1 MPMRHYNLEAK
12 EVIKSLNSNIS
23 GLKEESIKQRIKKHG
38 YNKIKKTRKIS
49 GLKIFINQFKDFLIL
64 ILIVA
69 LIVSALIP
77 IYEKGISNINIKD
90 LIDPIVILAIL
101 ILNAL
106 LGFFQ
111 EYKAE
116 KAIALL
122 KKLSPERTTVIRD
135 GKIQDIDSS
144 RIVPGDII
152 LLEEG
157 DKISADARL
166 IHTDYL
172 SVDESTL
179 TGESTPVAKT
189 INPLRGKQQI
199 AEQTNMVFAG
209 TNVISGRAKAVV
221 VNTGHKTEMGKIASL
236 VQETQETTTPL
247 QRRLQ
252 KLGEKLGVIILGIA
266 FLVFIVGVINKFDI
280 IQMFMAGV
288 SLAVAVIPEGL
299 PAVVTITL
307 ALGIRKMYK
316 KNALIRRIKSIETL
330 GSITVICADKTG
342 TLTKNDMEAK
352 KIFLNN
358 QFIQVDKGGFFSN
371 NQQIPADR
379 LSLLLDIAASCNNAT
394 IHTGDPTERALLKLA
409 KTYNIEKRT
418 ILRQLPFS
426 SERKYMITEHE
437 IGNKKIEFFKG
448 APEKIL
454 ELCTHINIENREQIL
469 TKKSQDNILMVN
481 DSMASEA
488 LRVLALGYKKDS
500 KVIFI
505 GLVGMIDPPK
515 PEVKEA
521 LRLCRQA
528 GIKVK
533 MLTGDNVKTAEAIAK
548 QIGIVGNAITGKD
561 LDKLHKEE
569 LKTRIEE
576 IAIFARI
583 DPSHKVKIL
592 DALQEAGEVVAMSGD
607 GVNDA
612 PALKKADVGVAM
624 GLKGTDISREV
635 SDMVLTDD
643 HFASIVAAIR
653 QGRVIYDNIKK
664 FLKFLL
670 SVNFTEIFVILFAIM
685 LKFPLPFLPLQIL
698 WINLV
703 TDSLPALALGV
714 DPAEKDI
721 MKRKPRNP
729 KESILN
735 GIIPIIIFIGIVAL
749 ICTLGIYFLEYFSGT
764 HIDKVRTMTVTTSIV
779 FELIIIFGLRTK
791 KSILK
796 EGIFQNK
803 WLFRAVMGTLI
814 LQFIVVQTPLN
825 FLFRFVSLGIFD
837 WLKIILFSAFGLV
850 ALEVAKKVTPKII

>member
-1 MPMRHYNLEAK
+1 MHYYNLETK
-12 EVIKSLNSNIS
+12 EVVKSLNSNLS
-23 GLKEESIKQRIKKHG
+23 GLKEETIKQRLKKYGH
-38 YNKIKKTRKIS
+38 NKIKKTRKIS
-49 GLKIFINQFKDFLIL
+49 GLKIFLNQFKDFLIL

-69 LIVSALIP
+69 LIISAIIP
-77 IYEKGISNINIKD
+77 IYKKGINNLELKD

-101 ILNAL
+101 IMNAF

-122 KKLSPERTTVIRD
+122 KKLSPEKTTVIRNNQI
-135 GKIQDIDSS
+135 KEINSS
-144 RIVPGDII
+144 KIVPGDII

-166 IHTDYL
+166 IHVDYFK
-172 SVDESTL
+172 VDESTL
-179 TGESTPVAKT
+179 TGESIPVTKIT
-189 INPLRGKQQI
+189 KPLRGKQQL
-199 AEQTNMVFAG
+199 AEQINMVFAG
-209 TNVISGRAKAVV
+209 TMVVAGRAKAIV

-236 VQETQETTTPL
+236 VQETQDTITPL
-247 QRRLQ
+247 QKRLQ
-252 KLGEKLGVIILGIA
+252 KLGEKLGIIVIAIA
-266 FLVFIVGVINKFDI
+266 FLVFVIGVINKFDI
-280 IQMFMAGV
+280 TQMFMAGL

-330 GSITVICADKTG
+330 GSITIICADKTG

-352 KIFLNN
+352 TLFINN
-358 QFIQVDKGGFFSN
+358 QLITTEKGKFYQN
-371 NQQIPADR
+371 KKEIEPKK
-379 LSLLLDIAASCNNAT
+379 LSLLLDIAASCNNST
-394 IHTGDPTERALLKLA
+394 LHTGDPTEKALLKLA
-409 KTYNIEKRT
+409 KTQHIEKRT
-418 ILRQLPFS
+418 ILNQLPFN
-426 SERKYMITEHE
+426 SERKYMITEHL
-437 IGNKKIEFFKG
+437 INNKKILYLKG

-454 ELCTHINIENREQIL
+454 NLCNYINIENREQIL
-469 TKKSQDNILMVN
+469 TNKTKSRILDIN
-481 DSMASEA
+481 NSLASEA
-488 LRVLALGYKKDS
+488 LRVLAMAYKQGNKT
-500 KVIFI
+500 IFVGLI
-505 GLVGMIDPPK
+505 GMMDPPK
-515 PEVKEA
+515 PEVKNA
-521 LRLCRQA
+521 LKLAKQA

-533 MLTGDNVKTAEAIAK
+533 MLTGDNIKTAEAIAK
-548 QIGIVGNAITGKD
+548 QIGIIGDAITGQD
-561 LDKLHKEE
+561 LDSLNEKE
-569 LKTRIEE
+569 LKNRIEK

-592 DALQEAGEVVAMSGD
+592 KALQDSGEIVAMSGD

-612 PALKKADVGVAM
+612 PALKKADVGIAM

-653 QGRVIYDNIKK
+653 QGRIIYDNIKK

-670 SVNFTEIFVILFAIM
+670 SVNFTEILVILFTLI

-703 TDSLPALALGV
+703 TDSLPALALGI

-729 KESILN
+729 KESILY
-735 GIIPIIIFIGIVAL
+735 GIIPIIIFIATLAFIS
-749 ICTLGIYFLEYFSGT
+749 TLGIYFLEYYSGT
-764 HIDKVRTMTVTTSIV
+764 PIDKVRTMTVTTSIV

-791 KSILK
+791 RSLLK
-796 EGIFQNK
+796 EGIFKNK
-803 WLFRAVMGTLI
+803 WLFYAVIGILI
-814 LQFIVVQTPLN
+814 LQFLVVQTPIN
-825 FLFRFVSLGIFD
+825 FIFKFVSLGLFD
-837 WLKIILFSAFGLV
+837 WIKIVLFSSFGIV
-850 ALEVAKKVTPKII
+850 ALELAKKLTPKIM